1 MHPNRA
7 LMMALGVLVLVLAAV
22 HLRQSGP
29 QGSLLPPCL
38 FHKFTG
44 LHCVGCGMTRAT
56 HAALNG
62 RLVEAFSHNP
72 LGIILLPIA
81 SFGIALELLAWVRGS
96 SGGPRLRTGRYGLWV
111 LLWVVVSFW
120 VLRNIPFWPFTILA
134 PGS

>member
-7 LMMALGVLVLVLAAV
+7 LGVALGVLVLVVAAV

-29 QGSLLPPCL
+29 QSSFMPPCL

-62 RLVEAFSHNP
+62 RFVEAFQYNP
-72 LGIILLPIA
+72 LGIFLLPLA
-81 SFGIALELLAWVRGS
+81 LFGIALEILAWVRGS
-96 SGGPRLRTGRYGLWV
+96 TGGPRLRMGRTGLWV
-111 LLWVVVSFW
+111 LFWLVLGFW
-120 VLRNIPFWPFTILA
+120 VLRNIPVWPFTILA